1 MTGPVGASGLSVSA
15 MTSVTAAK
23 SKGGRDAARTR
34 ESILKAAQIL
44 FARKGYTTVGV
55 REVAAEAG
63 VNATLIRRYFGSKEG
78 LFRAAVEDFLQVDPF
93 IDGPRNEFGER
104 AVALLKYGEEIPSA
118 LAMMMHA
125 TADPEARALCSALMH
140 ARIDRPLADWL
151 GGDNALARAANI
163 NILWIGYMAARQVLP
178 LPALTGDVVDET
190 RRWLAIA
197 IQALVDADKLK

>member
-1 MTGPVGASGLSVSA
+1 MAEQMT
-15 MTSVTAAK
+15 AK
-23 SKGGRDAARTR
+23 NTGQRDAARTR
-34 ESILKAAQIL
+34 ENILKAAQTL

-78 LFRAAVEDFLQVDPF
+78 LFRAAVEDFLQVDAF
-93 IDGPRNEFGER
+93 TDGPRAEFGDR

-140 ARIDRPLADWL
+140 SHIDQPLADWL
-151 GGDNALARAANI
+151 GGENAVARAAQI
-163 NILWIGYMAARQVLP
+163 NLLWIGYMAARQVLP
-178 LPALTGDVVDET
+178 LPALTGAVVDDT
-190 RRWLAIA
+190 RRWLAVA
-197 IQALVDADKLK
+197 IQALVDGDGLK

>member
-1 MTGPVGASGLSVSA
+1 MADQ
-15 MTSVTAAK
+15 MIAK
-23 SKGGRDAARTR
+23 SIGPRDAARTR
-34 ESILKAAQIL
+34 ENILRAAQIL

-63 VNATLIRRYFGSKEG
+63 VNSTLIRRYFGSKEG
-78 LFRAAVEDFLQVDPF
+78 LFRAAVEDFLQADPF
-93 IDGPRNEFGER
+93 IDGPRQEFGAR

-125 TADPEARALCSALMH
+125 TADSEARALCSELMH
-140 ARIDRPLADWL
+140 ARIDLPLAQWL
-151 GGDNALARAANI
+151 GGHNALARAAQI

-190 RRWLAIA
+190 RRWLATA
-197 IQALVDADKLK
+197 IQALVDGDDC

>member
-1 MTGPVGASGLSVSA
+1 MKTTGV
-15 MTSVTAAK
+15 
-23 SKGGRDAARTR
+23 RDATRTR

-78 LFRAAVEDFLQVDPF
+78 LFRAAVEDFLQIDPF
-93 IDGPRNEFGER
+93 IDGPRNEFGNR

-125 TADPEARALCSALMH
+125 TADPEARTLCSGLMH
-140 ARIDRPLADWL
+140 SHIDQPLADWL
-151 GGDNALARAANI
+151 GGKNAMARATQI
-163 NILWIGYMAARQVLP
+163 NLLWIGYMAARQVLP
-178 LPALTGDVVDET
+178 LPALTGDAVDET
-190 RRWLAIA
+190 RRWMAIA
-197 IQALVDADKLK
+197 IQALVDADELK

>member
-1 MTGPVGASGLSVSA
+1 MAEQMTTKNTGQ
-15 MTSVTAAK
+15 
-23 SKGGRDAARTR
+23 RDAARTR
-34 ESILKAAQIL
+34 ENILKAAQIL

-78 LFRAAVEDFLQVDPF
+78 LFRSAVEDFLQVEPF
-93 IDGPRNEFGER
+93 TDGPRAEFGER

-140 ARIDRPLADWL
+140 SHIDQPLADWL
-151 GGDNALARAANI
+151 GGDNAVARATQI
-163 NILWIGYMAARQVLP
+163 NLLWIGYMAARQVLP
-178 LPALTGDVVDET
+178 LPALTGAVVDDT
-190 RRWLAIA
+190 RRWLAVT
-197 IQALVDADKLK
+197 IQALVDGDGLK